1 MNCKD
6 CVWWSMGD
14 YDGYR
19 YENLCF
25 DRRSDLVP
33 MPNPVRKFCL
43 CPKRVFYERPAL
55 DGCAVVDGSEYMAE
69 LITGPMFGC
78 VNFESRKLQCTS

>member
-14 YDGYR
+14 YEDWQ
-19 YENLCF
+19 YEDLCF
-25 DRRSDLVP
+25 DRNGDMSLAP
-33 MPNPVRKFCL
+33 EPVRRFCQ
-43 CPKRVFYERPAL
+43 CPKKVFYERPAL
-55 DGCAVVDGSEYMAE
+55 DGCAVVDGFEYMAE

-78 VNFESRKLQCTS
+78 VNFESPKL